1 MSELIPVL
9 KDQCEVSQSTMTY
22 SAYDIYLDEEI
33 KDPTYYRN
41 VFQVLRQAQEG
52 DIVRIYISST
62 GGSLNSAVM
71 FKNNIE
77 SCRGEV
83 VAIIEAEAYSAASLI
98 ALSCSQIHV
107 MPYSSVMCHS
117 AVFGSG
123 GTVQNIRDHVTFI
136 GKHAEDFMEEVY
148 RDFLSPEELAD
159 LKKGRE
165 LWFDY
170 QETGE
175 RLDRMFEARA
185 LREQQEG
192 CGNPDCEECGFA
204 EESELTQAEIDAL
217 LAEPKDVAPKKSRK
231 KS

>member
-9 KDQCEVSQSTMTY
+9 KDQCEVSQSSITY
-22 SAYDIYLDEEI
+22 SAYDIYLDEDI

-41 VFQVLRQAQEG
+41 AFQVLRQAQEG
-52 DIVRIYISST
+52 DVVRIYISSN
-62 GGSLNSAVM
+62 GGNLNSAAM

-77 SCRGEV
+77 SCRAEV
-83 VAIIEAEAYSAASLI
+83 IAIIEAEAYSAASLI

-117 AVFGSG
+117 ASFGSG
-123 GTVQNIRDHVTFI
+123 GSVQNIRDHVAFV

-148 RDFLSPEELAD
+148 RDFLTPEELQD

-170 QETGE
+170 KETGE

-204 EESELTQAEIDAL
+204 EESPLTEEEISKL
-217 LAEPKDVAPKKSRK
+217 LSEPEAKPKRSRK

>member
-9 KDQCEVSQSTMTY
+9 KDQCEVSQSSITY
-22 SAYDIYLDEEI
+22 SAYDIYLDEDI

-41 VFQVLRQAQEG
+41 AFQVLRQAQEG
-52 DIVRIYISST
+52 DVVRIYISSN
-62 GGSLNSAVM
+62 GGNLNSAAM

-77 SCRGEV
+77 SCRAEV
-83 VAIIEAEAYSAASLI
+83 IAIIEAEAYSAASLI

-117 AVFGSG
+117 ASFGSG
-123 GTVQNIRDHVTFI
+123 GSVQNIRDHVAFV

-148 RDFLSPEELAD
+148 RDFLTPEELQD

-170 QETGE
+170 KETGE

-204 EESELTQAEIDAL
+204 EETPLTEEEISKLLSEPEAK
-217 LAEPKDVAPKKSRK
+217 PKRSRK

>member
-9 KDQCEVSQSTMTY
+9 KDQCEVSQSSITY
-22 SAYDIYLDEEI
+22 SAYDIYLDEDI

-41 VFQVLRQAQEG
+41 AFQVLRQAQEG
-52 DIVRIYISST
+52 DVVRIYISSN
-62 GGSLNSAVM
+62 GGNLNSAAM

-77 SCRGEV
+77 SCRAEV
-83 VAIIEAEAYSAASLI
+83 IAIIEAEAYSAASLI

-117 AVFGSG
+117 ASFGSG
-123 GTVQNIRDHVTFI
+123 GSVQNIRDHVAFV

-148 RDFLSPEELAD
+148 RDFLTPEELQD

-170 QETGE
+170 KETGE
-175 RLDRMFEARA
+175 RLDRMFESRA

-192 CGNPDCEECGFA
+192 CGNPDCEECSFA
-204 EESELTQAEIDAL
+204 EETPLTQEEISKL
-217 LAEPKDVAPKKSRK
+217 LSEPEAKPKRSRK